1 MTTVHEFKVVVAG
14 PFASGKTTLIK
25 VISDIPVVGTEVPTT
40 GDEALVKETT
50 TVGME
55 YSTYSTGDDEMQIVL
70 HLYGVPGQRR
80 FDFMWDIVGDGMDGL
95 IVIVDATDPATWDEA
110 VDVGRHFRSRQEP
123 PTVVAVNRASN
134 APDAVTLVQ
143 AAVPIPDAGYVPC
156 EVTDE
161 QSAREVLIELLLL
174 LLDQMP
180 EDEIAV

>member
-1 MTTVHEFKVVVAG
+1 MTTLHEFKVVVAG
-14 PFASGKTTLIK
+14 PFASGKTTLIN

-40 GDEALVKETT
+40 GDEALVKATT

-55 YSTYSTGDDEMQIVL
+55 YSTYATGDDEVEIVL

-80 FDFMWDIVGDGMDGL
+80 FDFMWDIVGDGLDGL
-95 IVIVDATDPATWDEA
+95 IVIVDAGDPSTWSEA
-110 VDVGRHFRSRQEP
+110 VDVGRHFVLRHDP
-123 PTVVAVNRASN
+123 PTVVAVNRASS
-134 APDAVTLVQ
+134 APDALARVRG
-143 AAVPIPDAGYVPC
+143 AVPIRGACYVPC

-174 LLDQMP
+174 LLERMP